1 MHIPSVLNILGNLLL
16 VLGGAM
22 LLPLGVAFGI
32 DDGDRALEKYEV
44 LAFFISVA
52 AAIIVGGTLR
62 TVFNL
67 ELERVGNREGAA
79 TVTFTWLGFSLIGC
93 LPYIITGAA
102 GFTDAYYETI
112 SGFTTTGASVFS
124 NMEALPSGLMFWRCQ
139 TQWMGG
145 MGIVVLS
152 VAILPLLGMGGYR
165 MFKAEVPG
173 GATFQRDA
181 PRIRD
186 TAKVLW
192 AFYIV
197 ISAAEAGLLRLA
209 GMSWYD
215 AVCHTFT
222 TMSTGGYST
231 SSVSVAGW
239 PSPAV
244 QWVIIA
250 FMFIAGVNFG
260 VYQQIILGRQ
270 LRKPLQDPEFK
281 LYALLA
287 LLLTALVFSI
297 VRAAGSIDGGT
308 EAELRGAAFQVVS
321 ISTTTGYGTE
331 DFDRWPDVLRL
342 VMVMLM
348 FVGGCA
354 GSTAG
359 GMKLQRWMIF
369 FKATVVELRRTI
381 NPRGVLVVR
390 IGDRPLEKEVV
401 ANIMSFLAMFLMLWG
416 AATFLLTLMG
426 MDLVSGATAA
436 VSNLGNIGP
445 GLGTVGPA
453 ANYAD
458 VPTPGKWILIFCQIL
473 GRLEL
478 YSVMVLF
485 YPRTWVR

>member
-16 VLGGAM
+16 VLGGTM
-22 LLPLGVAFGI
+22 LLPLGVALGL
-32 DDGDRALEKYEV
+32 DDAGKALEQYEV
-44 LAFFISVA
+44 LAFFI
-52 AAIIVGGTLR
+52 AIATAVVLGGTLR
-62 TVFNL
+62 TLF
-67 ELERVGNREGAA
+67 ELQLDRVGNREGAA
-79 TVTFTWLGFSLIGC
+79 TVTFTWLSFSLIGC
-93 LPYIITGAA
+93 LPYVITGAC

-112 SGFTTTGASVFS
+112 SGFTTTGASIFTRLDH
-124 NMEALPSGLMFWRCQ
+124 LPRALMFWRCQ

-192 AFYIV
+192 ALYIGM
-197 ISAAEAGLLRLA
+197 SAVEVGLLMLG
-209 GMSWYD
+209 GMAAYD

-231 SSVSVAGW
+231 SVQSMAGW
-239 PSPAV
+239 PSPFI
-244 QWVIIA
+244 QWTVIA
-250 FMFIAGVNFG
+250 FMFLAGINFG
-260 VYQQIILGRQ
+260 IYQQIVLSRQ
-270 LRKPLQDPEFK
+270 LRKALQDGELK
-281 LYALLA
+281 LYAIMA
-287 LLLTALVFSI
+287 AGLTAIVFSI
-297 VRAAGSIDGGT
+297 VRQAGAVDGGA
-308 EAELRGAAFQVVS
+308 EAQLRASAFQVVS

-331 DFDRWPDVLRL
+331 DFDQWPDVLRL
-342 VMVMLM
+342 IMVSLM
-348 FVGGCA
+348 FVGGMA

-359 GMKLQRWMIF
+359 GMKLQRWIIF

-381 NPRGVLVVR
+381 NPRGVLVIR
-390 IGDRPLEKEVV
+390 IGDRPLDREVV
-401 ANIMSFLAMFLMLWG
+401 SNVMGFLAMFMFLWFVSS
-416 AATFLLTLMG
+416 FLLTLMG
-426 MDLVSGATAA
+426 MDLVSAASAA

-453 ANYAD
+453 RNYAE
-458 VPTPGKWILIFCQIL
+458 VPAAGKWILVVCQLL

-478 YSVMVLF
+478 YSVMVLL
-485 YPRTWVR
+485 YPRTWRR

>member
-16 VLGGAM
+16 VLGGSM
-22 LLPLGVAFGI
+22 LLPLGVALGL
-32 DDGDRALEKYEV
+32 DDGDRPMEKYEV
-44 LAFFISVA
+44 LAFFIAIA
-52 AAIIVGGTLR
+52 AAVVVGGTLR
-62 TVFNL
+62 AVFDL
-67 ELERVGNREGAA
+67 QLDRVGNREGAA

-102 GFTDAYYETI
+102 GFTDAYYETM
-112 SGFTTTGASVFS
+112 SGFSTTGASIFS

-192 AFYIV
+192 AFYIA
-197 ISAAEAGLLRLA
+197 ISAVEAGLLKLA

-239 PSPAV
+239 PSPAI
-244 QWVIIA
+244 QWIIIV

-260 VYQQIILGRQ
+260 VYQQIILARQ
-270 LRKPLQDPEFK
+270 LREALKDPELK

-287 LLLTALVFSI
+287 VGLTALVFSI
-297 VRAAGSIDGGT
+297 VRAAGSIDGGA
-308 EAELRGAAFQVVS
+308 EAQLRGAAFQVLS

-331 DFDRWPDVLRL
+331 DFDKWPDVLRL

-369 FKATVVELRRTI
+369 FKATVAELRRTI
-381 NPRGVLVVR
+381 NPRGVQVVR
-390 IGDRPLEKEVV
+390 IGDRPLEQDVV
-401 ANIMSFLAMFLMLWG
+401 ANIMAFLAMFLFIWG
-416 AATFLLTLMG
+416 VATFLLTLMG
-426 MDLVSGATAA
+426 MDLVSASTAA

-458 VPTPGKWILIFCQIL
+458 VPTPGKWILVICQLL

-478 YSVMVLF
+478 YSVMVLAL
-485 YPRTWVR
+485 PRTWVR